1 MNQYGDENM
10 SGNKGGSLGRKVLYV
25 ILAVALFAAGT
36 VGYLY
41 MRTLNLAKD
50 PVRIVDNLPAPTVS
64 QETPALDEIDGTP
77 HDIDLDYEVD
87 IIGSEDVPI
96 YRKERIDP
104 DVLNIMLVGTDLR
117 EGEEGNGRSDSCL
130 LVSYNTKTGK
140 ISLVSFMRDVWIS
153 IPGVGFNRINAA
165 YAYGGIGL
173 LINTVNENFDLDIQN
188 YVLVNFEG
196 FESIVDELGGV
207 EVNLTKKEA
216 QFINAGSSV
225 KVEVKDGMQ
234 RLNGEKA
241 LLHSRNRKTGDGDFG
256 RTRRQR
262 EVLMSIY
269 SKVRTDLSPL
279 KLPALLNNVFK
290 HAKTNI
296 TPDAML
302 SLGLDV
308 LKSTDLATVNS
319 RIPFDNTW
327 KYANKDGRSV
337 ISINLQKN
345 RELLHDL
352 IFED

>member
-1 MNQYGDENM
+1 M
-10 SGNKGGSLGRKVLYV
+10 SGNRNKGVSLGRKVMFV
-25 ILAVALFAAGT
+25 ILAVSLVAAGT

-41 MRTLNLAKD
+41 LRTLNLAKD
-50 PVRIVDNLPAPTVS
+50 PVRIVDNGQAPTVS
-64 QETPALDEIDGTP
+64 PETPQLDEIDGTP

-96 YRKERIDP
+96 YKKDRIDP
-104 DVLNIMLVGTDLR
+104 DVMNIMLVGTDLR

-130 LVSYNTKTGK
+130 LVSYNTRTGK

-165 YAYGGIGL
+165 YSYGGIGL
-173 LINTVNENFDLDIQN
+173 LINTVNENFGLDIQS

-216 QFINAGSSV
+216 QFINSGSSA
-225 KVEVKDGMQ
+225 KVEVKDGVQ
-234 RLNGEKA
+234 KLTGEQA
-241 LLHSRNRKTGDGDFG
+241 LVHSRNRKTGDGDFG

-279 KLPALLNNVFK
+279 KLPALLSNVFK

-296 TPDAML
+296 TPDDML

-308 LKSTDLATVNS
+308 LKSKDLSTVNS

-327 KYANKDGRSV
+327 KYADKDGRSV

-345 RELLHDL
+345 REKLHEL
-352 IFED
+352 IFSD